1 MELLLVVNVNS
12 GQVAIA
18 LGHTNGNMR
27 MAAREVYSVV
37 VREVCLVQVNVEIS
51 LEVKVDFLVQVSR
64 DSFLEAGTAFPMA
77 ATEVI

>member
-12 GQVAIA
+12 GRVAID
-18 LGHTNGNMR
+18 LGCMSGNMR

-51 LEVKVDFLVQVSR
+51 LEVKADFLAQVSR
-64 DSFLEAGTAFPMA
+64 VFFLA
-77 ATEVI
+77 ASEDF

>member
-12 GQVAIA
+12 GRVAID
-18 LGHTNGNMR
+18 LRCMSGNMR

-51 LEVKVDFLVQVSR
+51 LEVKVDFGGQVSR
-64 DSFLEAGTAFPMA
+64 DSFLEVSGSF
-77 ATEVI
+77 